1 MYKTVEKELRAY
13 AKKRRI
19 AADGEKIRETIQAV
33 DKILYAN
40 GLCESDSKS
49 TEEKKRLAGQK
60 REEAEKMPVW
70 AALVQKYGKRRVMFV
85 ADAVC
90 ICLLTIAVCA
100 VYVKLQNGGGEE
112 HVQIAKSTQTP
123 EDKERKSAAPEEK
136 EQQSAAPKE
145 TQPAPARQE
154 DGNPSAAPASDAP
167 ATEAAPAVLPQAED
181 TVLAEGN
188 SDNNSTNA
196 VTSDASVTVAD
207 DAFEYNILID
217 GNEYGSAG
225 VVLGNGLLGNTIGE
239 LPMTIKEWD
248 EGTQVLGERSV
259 ICDIYEIAGIDPVCA
274 VAVRPR
280 EGKYAASNQV
290 FVRYEIQ
297 PETWGEFKRVC
308 NFDNLVTI
316 NPKSDICI
324 QNASGLV
331 LASYQDSKELVWQ
344 QLQTLSDES
353 TLVTDEMFLLMNE
366 YMNGVT
372 ESLSIGMDA
381 PVLGVENHTIT
392 IYDTGYLF
400 TNILGGHV
408 YYIGTDAANEMIC
421 FVKERAYIY
430 DEPIPEKAHE

>member
-1 MYKTVEKELRAY
+1 MYKTVEKELKAY

-19 AADGEKIRETIQAV
+19 VADGEKIRETIQAV
-33 DKILYAN
+33 DQILYAN
-40 GLCESDSKS
+40 GLCEANDES
-49 TEEKKRLAGQK
+49 TEGGKRLAGQK
-60 REEAEKMPVW
+60 QAELEKMPVW
-70 AALVQKYGKRRVMFV
+70 TGFVQRYGKRRVMFV

-90 ICLLTIAVCA
+90 ICLLAIAVCA
-100 VYVKLQNGGGEE
+100 VYVNLQNGSGEE
-112 HVQIAKSTQTP
+112 NVQIAETTQTP
-123 EDKERKSAAPEEK
+123 EEKERQSAMPEEK
-136 EQQSAAPKE
+136 EQQSVAPKE
-145 TQPAPARQE
+145 TQTAPARQE
-154 DGNPSAAPASDAP
+154 DGNPSAAPVSDVP
-167 ATEAAPAVLPQAED
+167 ATETAPAAEPQAED

-188 SDNNSTNA
+188 NDNKSTDA

-207 DAFEYNILID
+207 DAFDYSVLID

-225 VVLGNGLLGNTIGE
+225 VVLGSGLLGNTIGE
-239 LPMTIKEWD
+239 LPVMIKEWD
-248 EGTQVLGERSV
+248 EGTQALWERSV

-290 FVRYEIQ
+290 FIRYEFQ

-316 NPKSDICI
+316 NPKSEICI

-331 LASYQDSKELVWQ
+331 FSSYQDSLELVWQ
-344 QLQTLSDES
+344 QLQTISNES
-353 TLVTDEMFLLMNE
+353 MVVTDEMFLLMNE
-366 YMNGVT
+366 YMDGVT
-372 ESLSIGMDA
+372 ESLSIGVDA

-408 YYIGTDAANEMIC
+408 YYIGTDAANEMIR

-430 DEPIPEKAHE
+430 DEPILEKAYE